1 MLRFAIAATA
11 LIPAA
16 LLFAGPAMAQG
27 EGEKVNQLIV
37 FGNDPCPQSTD
48 NEITVCARKD
58 EAERYRIPEPL
69 RETNTS
75 VQNDAWTN
83 RVIAYEAVGATG
95 TLSCSPVGAGGFTGC
110 LGKFIDT
117 AYAEKQADP
126 DIRFSELIAAER
138 ARRLATIDRD
148 ASATQS
154 RVEEIERDYDARQR
168 ARQDSGGASAPLPT
182 VMPPGN

>member
-1 MLRFAIAATA
+1 MPRLILAATA

-16 LLFAGPAMAQG
+16 LLIAAPALAQA

-37 FGNDPCPQSTD
+37 YGEDPCPPSTD

-75 VQNDAWTN
+75 VQNDAWNN
-83 RVIAYEAVGATG
+83 RVIAYETVGATG

-110 LGKFIDT
+110 LGKFVDT
-117 AYAEKQADP
+117 AYAEKEADP
-126 DIRFSELIAAER
+126 NIRFSELIAAER
-138 ARRLATIDRD
+138 ARRLATIDSD

-154 RVEEIERDYDARQR
+154 RVEEIEREYESRQR
-168 ARQDSGGASAPLPT
+168 SQQDAAGTAAKPA
-182 VMPPGN
+182 GN